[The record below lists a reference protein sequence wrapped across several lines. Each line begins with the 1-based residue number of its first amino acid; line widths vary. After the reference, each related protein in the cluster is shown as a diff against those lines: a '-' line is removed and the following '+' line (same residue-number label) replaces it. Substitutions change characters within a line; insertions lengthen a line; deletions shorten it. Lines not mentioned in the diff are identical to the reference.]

1 MFFKNITTTFLYP
14 WLLSVASFL
23 FVCFCCQ
30 SCFLKRLIYIQT
42 ISLFNH
48 VLETVSKIGML
59 VLRSSGI
66 EMLDIVNLIV
76 VTIEKFITGLM
87 DRVVARL
94 PGDQCVFVL
103 AAIQHT
109 YLSSSAIRHPSDNT
123 NSSAS
128 HLESCSDSSFLPNAI
143 YHQNS
148 AY

>member
-14 WLLSVASFL
+14 WLLSVASF
-23 FVCFCCQ
+23 FCCFCCQ
-30 SCFLKRLIYIQT
+30 SCFLKRLIYIQI

-48 VLETVSKIGML
+48 VLETVSRIGML

-87 DRVVARL
+87 DRVVACL
-94 PGDQCVFVL
+94 PGDQCVFAL

-109 YLSSSAIRHPSDNT
+109 YLSSSAIGHTGGNT

-128 HLESCSDSSFLPNAI
+128 HLESCSDSSFLLNAI